1 MAMAKKTDQS
11 TTIDF
16 EQTLEEL
23 EALVQR
29 LEKGDQSLELS
40 LKDFEK
46 GVQLTRAAQQALK
59 EAEQKVQMLSGEG
72 EEAQLVPFEGEQE

>member
-1 MAMAKKTDQS
+1 MAKNTKQS
-11 TTIDF
+11 ENIDF
-16 EQTLEEL
+16 EKTLEEL

-29 LEKGDQSLELS
+29 LEKGDQSLEAS

-59 EAEQKVQMLSGEG
+59 DAEQKVQMLSGEG
-72 EEAQLVPFEGEQE
+72 EDAKLVPFEGETE

>member
-1 MAMAKKTDQS
+1 MAKKKDES

-46 GVQLTRAAQQALK
+46 GVQLTRAAQKALK

-72 EEAQLVPFEGEQE
+72 EQAQLVPFEGEPE

>member
-1 MAMAKKTDQS
+1 MAKKKDES

-46 GVQLTRAAQQALK
+46 GVQLTRAAQRALK

-72 EEAQLVPFEGEQE
+72 EQAQLVPFEGEPE